1 MVGKYGDYRIVLTT
15 LVADPGDKAVFT
27 KQEVFSTQKNTGVP
41 FQKTMV
47 IEYPVSLKAGK
58 VSATLTYQ
66 VPGRPPSRWRPGVQ
80 TWRVTGK
87 AAFI

>member
-15 LVADPGDKAVFT
+15 IEADPGDKAVFT
-27 KQEVFSTQKNTGVP
+27 KQEVFSTQKNTGIS

-47 IEYPVSLKAGK
+47 FEYPVSLKAGK

-66 VPGRPPSRWRPGVQ
+66 VPGRPPVSMATWSEI
-80 TWRVTGK
+80 WRVAGK
-87 AAFI
+87 TAFI